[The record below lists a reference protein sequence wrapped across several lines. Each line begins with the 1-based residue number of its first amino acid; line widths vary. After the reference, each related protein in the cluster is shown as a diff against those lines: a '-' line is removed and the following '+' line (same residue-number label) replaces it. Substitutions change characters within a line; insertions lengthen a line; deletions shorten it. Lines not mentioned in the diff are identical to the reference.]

1 MFWWKSL
8 TNIVKVAMILALLL
22 FNINSLEAAR
32 PFEVM
37 KSKFGA
43 IKVSSVSK
51 VRALVSPSAP
61 NSSTYIPGNGN

>member
-1 MFWWKSL
+1 
-8 TNIVKVAMILALLL
+8 
-22 FNINSLEAAR
+22 
-32 PFEVM
+32 M

-61 NSSTYIPGNGN
+61 NPRTYIPGNDN